1 MDSKKTSPQVL
12 AKVTLRRSAKFAGIA
27 AVGVLLGFVLGIT
40 GCAPSALP
48 TAAPTQA
55 PAVEKPTSAPQPS
68 LAPTQVFATQLVE
81 MTAIVEKTP
90 QAFATATAPL
100 ETQPAARATATTAM
114 GEAASPTAGFPTDV
128 IEGRQVELEYPA
140 TIRLGD
146 SDIVR
151 LALIPTGNGYVV
163 EADFPEHTT
172 QKQEITV
179 TRPGGYSLSAAARLD
194 GVGFDLQPGAEI
206 SQALAAG
213 EVVTFRWS
221 LTPRQAGRHRLALN
235 LVLHWTPLPG
245 ESGAAH
251 EQHVYSRALQV
262 EVTSILGLT
271 YNQAAWMGLILIV
284 LLAVGLVSG
293 GAWTWRRRRGVY
305 TLALPNTRV
314 RIEPL
319 PGMNLNPD
327 EAALM
332 RAAFEDYAR
341 VAVTAE
347 FLSGYSGAHT
357 WLVVPVHA
365 DGRQDAQTIIKIGP
379 MEVVQ
384 AEYDRYQQF
393 VKDTL
398 PPVTAR
404 IQQPP
409 IRLRGAR
416 KAALRYTFI
425 GLAGQTPVSLR
436 QALLD
441 HPDPGLLQQMF
452 ETFAPYWWLQRRPYS
467 FRLAAEY
474 DHFLPAH
481 LVIAPVQGPAAGMK
495 VIRGSEPLAVRP
507 FFQPGDRVQLRDFQ
521 KSEAQVDGKSVTF
534 EGRPGPGAP
543 PVRVRCLAAQP
554 GQLPKRVPLD
564 GAVQAT
570 RWTLLRDLLRD
581 CSLPDGWA
589 DPLEELPDWLDRM
602 VTGTQ
607 AVIHGDLNLE
617 NILVGPGGLTWLID
631 FARTKMGHPLEDF
644 AHLSA
649 EITAHVLS
657 RRMTPDEFVQVLES
671 DGDPLLAVIQGM
683 VRRCMADPDH
693 MEEWHLA
700 LAVTSLGMVKYRT
713 IDQQSRHFLYLL
725 AAWAGRKI
733 SKK

>member
-1 MDSKKTSPQVL
+1 MDDNNNSPWLLV
-12 AKVTLRRSAKFAGIA
+12 KVTQRRSLKYAGIA
-27 AVGVLLGFVLGIT
+27 AASVLLGFLLGIT

-48 TAAPTQA
+48 TAAPTEA
-55 PAVEKPTSAPQPS
+55 PAVEKPTSASQPS
-68 LAPTQVFATQLVE
+68 PAPTQVIATQLVE
-81 MTAIVEKTP
+81 KTAVIEQTP

-100 ETQPAARATATTAM
+100 ETKPAPHASATAAM
-114 GEAASPTAGFPTDV
+114 QEAVSPTAGFPTDV

-151 LALIPTGNGYVV
+151 LALIPTGDGYVV
-163 EADFPEHTT
+163 EADFPEHST
-172 QKQEITV
+172 QKHEITV
-179 TRPGGYSLSAAARLD
+179 ARPGGYSLSAVARLD

-213 EVVTFRWS
+213 ELVTFRWS
-221 LTPRQAGRHRLALN
+221 LTPRQAGRHRLVLN
-235 LVLHWTPLPG
+235 LVLRWTPLPG
-245 ESGAAH
+245 ENGAAH
-251 EQHVYSRALQV
+251 EQHAYSRALQV

-271 YNQAAWMGLILIV
+271 YNQAAWAGLVLTV
-284 LLAVGLVSG
+284 LLVVGLVSG
-293 GAWTWRRRRGVY
+293 GAWSWRRRRGLY
-305 TLALPNTRV
+305 ILARPNTRV
-314 RIEPL
+314 QIEPL
-319 PGMNLNPD
+319 PGMDLHPD

-332 RAAFEDYAR
+332 RAAFVDYDR

-347 FLSGYSGAHT
+347 FHSGYSGAHT
-357 WLVVPVHA
+357 WLVLPVHA

-379 MEVVQ
+379 SEVVQ

-409 IRLRGAR
+409 IRLRGAS

-436 QALLD
+436 QALLEN
-441 HPDPGLLQQMF
+441 PDPGLLRQMF

-481 LVIAPVQGPAAGMK
+481 LVIAPVQGPAASVK
-495 VIRGSEPLAVRP
+495 VILGSEPLPVRP

-521 KSEAQVDGKSVTF
+521 KIEAQVDGKSVTF

-543 PVRVRCLAAQP
+543 PVRVRCLASQSAQ
-554 GQLPKRVPLD
+554 LSKRVPLA
-564 GAVQAT
+564 GVVQAT
-570 RWTLLRDLLRD
+570 RWTLLQDLLRD
-581 CSLPDGWA
+581 CALPEGWP
-589 DPLEELPDWLDRM
+589 DPLGELPDWLDRM
-602 VTGTQ
+602 VAGTQ

-617 NILVGPGGLTWLID
+617 NILIGPGGLTWLID

-649 EITAHVLS
+649 EITAHVLA
-657 RRMTPDEFVQVLES
+657 RRMTPGEFVQELDS
-671 DGDPLLAVIQGM
+671 GGNPLLAVIHGM
-683 VRRCMADPDH
+683 VCRCMADPDH
-693 MEEWHLA
+693 MEEWYLA
-700 LAVTSLGMVKYRT
+700 LTVTSLGMVKYRT
-713 IDQQSRHFLYLL
+713 IDQKSRHFLYLL
-725 AAWAGRKI
+725 AAWAGRKL

>member
-1 MDSKKTSPQVL
+1 M
-12 AKVTLRRSAKFAGIA
+12 
-27 AVGVLLGFVLGIT
+27 GFLLGIT
-40 GCAPSALP
+40 GCSPASLP
-48 TAAPTQA
+48 TAAPTAA
-55 PAVEKPTSAPQPS
+55 PAAEKPTQASQPS
-68 LAPTQVFATQLVE
+68 PAPTQVVSTRL
-81 MTAIVEKTP
+81 VEKTAVVEETH
-90 QAFATATAPL
+90 QAAATATAPL
-100 ETQPAARATATTAM
+100 ETQPALHPSATSVM
-114 GEAASPTAGFPTDV
+114 EPAASPTAGFPTDV

-151 LALIPTGNGYVV
+151 MALVPTGDGYVV

-172 QKQEITV
+172 QKQEIAV
-179 TRPGGYSLSAAARLD
+179 TRPGGYSLSAVARLD

-206 SQALAAG
+206 AQALTAG

-221 LTPRQAGRHRLALN
+221 LTPRQAGRHRLVLN

-245 ESGAAH
+245 ENGAAH
-251 EQHVYSRALQV
+251 EQYAYSRALQV
-262 EVTSILGLT
+262 DVTSFLGLT
-271 YNQAAWMGLILIV
+271 YNQAAW
-284 LLAVGLVSG
+284 VGLVLAILLVGGLFGG
-293 GAWTWRRRRGVY
+293 GAWFWRRRRGSV
-305 TLALPNTRV
+305 ALVKPNTSV

-319 PGMNLNPD
+319 PGMDLHAD

-332 RAAFEDYAR
+332 RAAFGDYHR
-341 VAVTAE
+341 VVVTAE
-347 FLSGYSGAHT
+347 FQSGYSGAHT
-357 WLVVPVHA
+357 WLVMPVHA

-379 MEVVQ
+379 SEVVQ
-384 AEYDRYQQF
+384 AEYDRYQRF
-393 VKDTL
+393 VKNTL

-409 IRLRGAR
+409 IRLRGGS
-416 KAALRYTFI
+416 KAAVRYTFI
-425 GLAGQTPVSLR
+425 GLSGQAPVSLR
-436 QALLD
+436 QVLLEK
-441 HPDPGLLQQMF
+441 PDPNLLQQMF

-481 LVIAPVQGPAAGMK
+481 LVIAPIQGSAAAGK
-495 VIRGSEPLAVRP
+495 VIRGSEPLPTKPV
-507 FFQPGDRVQLRDFQ
+507 FQPGDRVQLRDFQ
-521 KSEAQVDGKSVTF
+521 KVELQADGKSVTY
-534 EGRPGPGAP
+534 EGWSGPGSP
-543 PVRVRCLAAQP
+543 PVRVRCLTLLP
-554 GQLPKRVPLD
+554 GQLPGRLPLD
-564 GAVQAT
+564 GTVQST
-570 RWTLLRDLLRD
+570 RWTLLRDLLHGCELPPGWPD
-581 CSLPDGWA
+581 PLNSLPN
-589 DPLEELPDWLDRM
+589 WLDRM

-617 NILVGPGGLTWLID
+617 NILIGPGGLTWLID

-657 RRMTPDEFVQVLES
+657 RKMTPDEFVQVLIS
-671 DGDPLLAVIQGM
+671 GGDPLLAAIQAM

-693 MEEWHLA
+693 LDEWYLA

-713 IDQQSRHFLYLL
+713 IDQKSRHFLYIL

-733 SKK
+733 